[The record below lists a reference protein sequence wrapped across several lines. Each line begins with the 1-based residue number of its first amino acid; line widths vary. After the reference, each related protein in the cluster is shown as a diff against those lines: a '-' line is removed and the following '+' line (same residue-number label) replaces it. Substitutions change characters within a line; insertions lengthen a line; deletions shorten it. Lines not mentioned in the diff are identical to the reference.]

1 MNMNNLDLNV
11 LRQILASET
20 RDFFDRLESGEEV
33 AYIPCIIHMN
43 GKYIESISTDVG
55 TILRDYNKMA
65 DSIK

>member
-1 MNMNNLDLNV
+1 MNKLDLNV

-43 GKYIESISTDVG
+43 GKYIESYG
-55 TILRDYNKMA
+55 GG
-65 DSIK
+65 